1 MTATPC
7 PELLRQLGF
16 DPYFSDRLQSALVTV
31 HAKLDAIQQHLATV
45 VAIATDQEIP
55 VTMRQ
60 AAMIMYGTQP
70 SSASHPR
77 GYREISKLR
86 EWGVIPSDYSKRV
99 KVSDCRAALPRWK
112 EYQKKYGSPRLQLRK
127 VH

>member
-7 PELLRQLGF
+7 PEILRLMGL
-16 DPYFSDRLQSALVTV
+16 DAYFSALVDSRLLPL
-31 HAKLDAIQQHLATV
+31 HEKLDAIQQHQTTV
-45 VAIATDQEIP
+45 LTMATDLEIP

-60 AAMIMYGTQP
+60 AAMIMYGTQL

-77 GYREISKLR
+77 GYREIAKLR

-99 KVSDCRAALPRWK
+99 KVSDCRKALPRWK
-112 EYQKKYGSPRLQLRK
+112 EYQKKYSSPRLQLRK